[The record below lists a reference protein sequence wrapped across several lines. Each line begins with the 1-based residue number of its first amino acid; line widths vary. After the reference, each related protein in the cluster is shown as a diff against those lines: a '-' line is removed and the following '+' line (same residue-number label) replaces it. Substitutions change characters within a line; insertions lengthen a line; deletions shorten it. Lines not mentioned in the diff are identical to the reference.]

1 MNKSSDNGEKTMAT
15 QDLFRVTIA
24 FTDPDSEQR
33 EAEALKLLPQLKEM
47 DEVESVE
54 RVATVTPE
62 GGKGLGFLP
71 GWLTA
76 QVNLEN
82 GKQVLGFLGNR
93 LVGKSIELE
102 VEGNGRKLKVKAS
115 NQEELR
121 AVIAEAERFIQG

>member
-1 MNKSSDNGEKTMAT
+1 MTT
-15 QDLFRVTIA
+15 QDLFRLTIA
-24 FTDPDSEQR
+24 FMDPDSDQR
-33 EAEALKLLPQLKEM
+33 EAEALKLLPQLKAM
-47 DEVESVE
+47 DEMESVE

-62 GGKGLGFLP
+62 GAKGLGFLP
-71 GWLTA
+71 GWLMA
-76 QVNLEN
+76 EVNLEN

-102 VEGNGRKLKVKAS
+102 VEGNGRKLKAKAS

>member
-1 MNKSSDNGEKTMAT
+1 MKVLAMKTMAT

-24 FTDPDSEQR
+24 FTDPDADQR
-33 EAEALKLLPQLKEM
+33 EAEALKLLPQLN
-47 DEVESVE
+47 DLDNVESVK
-54 RVATVTPE
+54 RVPRMTPE
-62 GGKGLGFLP
+62 GGKGGGFLP
-71 GWLTA
+71 GWLVT
-76 QVNLEN
+76 QVSLEN
-82 GKQVLGFLGNR
+82 GKQLLGFLGNR